1 MNSLSAFDL
10 CGSFTFSLARL
21 TTVFSTWGYLLAQG
35 MTSAS
40 CRCLSQILKSVARE
54 AKTSDPSKKS
64 KKKKPSVL
72 FFVFYFNVKR
82 QSSKYILDEAAASAA
97 AHTATVIS
105 WASTGLMVFLLCL
118 LLWFLR
124 AACGRK
130 LINPEADCDT
140 LSVVDLIALSV
151 WLLLWH
157 HWR

>member
-1 MNSLSAFDL
+1 MNSLSAFHL

-21 TTVFSTWGYLLAQG
+21 TAVFSTWGYLPAQG
-35 MTSAS
+35 RTLAS
-40 CRCLSQILKSVARE
+40 CRCLSQILKSVARQAE
-54 AKTSDPSKKS
+54 TSDPPKKS
-64 KKKKPSVL
+64 KRKPSVL
-72 FFVFYFNVKR
+72 FFVFYLNVKR

-130 LINPEADCDT
+130 LINPEADWDT

-157 HWR
+157 HWW